1 MLWSLI
7 KILSF
12 VAMVMLV
19 SFGAGR
25 LMEAQG
31 GVIIQYAGVELSFG
45 ALQAALLVVGL
56 LVTLWLML
64 KLLGLAIALVKFI
77 NGDETALS
85 RYFDRNRERRGFEAS
100 FGWFN
105 GSGQR

>member
-1 MLWSLI
+1 
-7 KILSF
+7 
-12 VAMVMLV
+12 
-19 SFGAGR
+19 
-25 LMEAQG
+25 MEAQG

-45 ALQAALLVVGL
+45 ALQAALLVLGL

-85 RYFDRNRERRGFEAS
+85 RYFDRNRERRGFEAL
-100 FGWFN
+100 
-105 GSGQR
+105 SGGLMALASGDGREAMAKAKKADRLLNRPDLTN

>member
-31 GVIIQYAGVELSFG
+31 GVTIEYAGFELSFG
-45 ALQAALLVVGL
+45 ALQAALLFLGL
-56 LVTLWLML
+56 LITLWLLL
-64 KLLGLAIALVKFI
+64 KLFGLAIALWRFI
-77 NGDETALS
+77 NGDETSLS
-85 RYFDRNRERRGFEAS
+85 RYFDRNREHRGF
-100 FGWFN
+100 
-105 GSGQR
+105 